1 MDAADIAR
9 VLGTHARRGS
19 PRARLHS
26 GLRPTAVPPGEGH
39 RNDLLTDKETA
50 NVLGVVDS
58 TVRAYATTTGYLP
71 TGTERQRLLAAA
83 RSHDE
88 NP

>member
-1 MDAADIAR
+1 M
-9 VLGTHARRGS
+9 
-19 PRARLHS
+19 
-26 GLRPTAVPPGEGH
+26 PPVEAH
-39 RNDLLTDKETA
+39 PIDLLTDKETA

-58 TVRAYATTTGYLP
+58 TVRAYATTGHLP

>member
-1 MDAADIAR
+1 M
-9 VLGTHARRGS
+9 
-19 PRARLHS
+19 
-26 GLRPTAVPPGEGH
+26 PPVEAH
-39 RNDLLTDKETA
+39 PNDLLTDKETA

-58 TVRAYATTTGYLP
+58 TVRAYATTGHLP

>member
-1 MDAADIAR
+1 M
-9 VLGTHARRGS
+9 
-19 PRARLHS
+19 
-26 GLRPTAVPPGEGH
+26 PPGEAH
-39 RNDLLTDKETA
+39 PNDLLTDKETA

-58 TVRAYATTTGYLP
+58 TVRAYATTGHLP